1 MISHQNYDHQHN
13 HHNYCL
19 CHDTAHNFARR
30 HKGLIPWDDDLDI
43 CIKEQVERLEQ
54 TLFGTKAKLV
64 LTWRKKKHGRKIW
77 KEHGLE
83 GNMMEEEGSGLDRRK
98 AEGEKISNQ

>member
-1 MISHQNYDHQHN
+1 MISHQNHDHQHN

-64 LTWRKKKHGRKIW
+64 LTWRKKETW
-77 KEHGLE
+77 KENME
-83 GNMMEEEGSGLDRRK
+83 GTWIGRQYDGTGS
-98 AEGEKISNQ
+98 